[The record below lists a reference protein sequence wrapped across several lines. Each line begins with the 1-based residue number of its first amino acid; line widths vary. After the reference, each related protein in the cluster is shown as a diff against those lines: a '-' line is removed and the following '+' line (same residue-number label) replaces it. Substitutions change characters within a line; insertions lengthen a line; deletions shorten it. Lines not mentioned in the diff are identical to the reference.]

1 MGGWERVSS
10 TTELADASEATGILI
25 RCLLLRLRSQRTQYT
40 IQGYRLLRIRLCCA
54 LCAVLRCAVH
64 ALLYPRSTLIHT
76 YCAEADGADA
86 DADGDAVLGAGRATF
101 KSPGSF
107 LGTLERRSLL

>member
-1 MGGWERVSS
+1 M
-10 TTELADASEATGILI
+10 
-25 RCLLLRLRSQRTQYT
+25 
-40 IQGYRLLRIRLCCA
+40 
-54 LCAVLRCAVH
+54 LRCAVH

-76 YCAEADGADA
+76 YCAEAGGADA

-107 LGTLERRSLL
+107 LGTLGICL